1 MKAFLLLFAGFF
13 VLVAEISSIDVSKNS
28 PSIYLSY
35 ISTLFAGKEV
45 GGIGKYTG

>member
-13 VLVAEISSIDVSKNS
+13 VLIAEISSIDVSKNS

-35 ISTLFAGKEV
+35 IFAGKEV